1 MATVTLEGNKIE
13 TVGVLPSVG
22 SKAPDFKLVKQ
33 DLSDISL
40 SDYLGK
46 KVVLN
51 IFPSLDTG
59 TCAASVRAFNK
70 SAADLKDTVV
80 LCISADLPFAA
91 GRFCVAEGIENV
103 ETASN
108 FRDKDFGNLY
118 GVDFKTGPLVGLL
131 ARSVVVVNEKGEVI
145 YTELVSETVNEP
157 NYDAALA
164 VLK

>member
-1 MATVTLEGNKIE
+1 MAKVTLEGNVIE
-13 TVGVLPSVG
+13 TVGNLPAVG

-33 DLSDISL
+33 DLSDTTL
-40 SDYLGK
+40 ADYKGK
-46 KVVLN
+46 RVVLN

-70 SAADLKDTVV
+70 KAASLENTVV

-103 ETASN
+103 TTASN
-108 FRDKDFGNLY
+108 FRDSNFGKDY
-118 GVDFKTGPLVGLL
+118 GVDFATGPLVGLL
-131 ARSVVVVNEKGEVI
+131 ARSVVVLDTEGKVL

-157 NYDAALA
+157 NYDSALA
-164 VLK
+164 VL